1 MRQIALLRDRL
12 LLLMLFGAIGAM
24 ILSNLSSNEQVP
36 NLTSFFD
43 NVAAIVQAKMA
54 LAQGQFPLRAAVYGF
69 SDWHYPLFQFNSPT
83 SYTLAGLIYRFI
95 CPNNPFIAFKLTIWC
110 ALLCGGIYMYR
121 LVCWMCQSKPA
132 AVLASIMYLT
142 SPYYIIVINHLGDF
156 NEAIALGILP
166 AVVFYTLQRYF
177 HPSENK
183 TLLQTSLAWYLLA
196 TVHVITFF
204 YTSAFV
210 GLFILLLTVKNP
222 KSSLNLVD
230 TLIAYLFGCLLALWY
245 LGPVF
250 MLQNYLNIDS
260 MATNGEIFS
269 AYRPYLAHL
278 LSPVQNIL
286 AGVKVAGTEITGV
299 PLLHPNLGFPL
310 LFAVIVGV
318 YSFFSPAKN
327 DNTHPM
333 KAWLSPLLLIFGIAF
348 LMVWT
353 PINIWQWLP
362 HSFMIGLYS
371 WRLLGQVIW
380 IGALLFGLS
389 VCWFFEDKLSVRH
402 VVIGAFLIIAATSVW
417 LIVPERSLVD
427 LKISKLV
434 KDPHEVSGENYLLNV
449 QKNIMSINA
458 IDSVSAKGSRGS
470 SLYLNAE
477 KTLAVDKTQPDCHL
491 EQSTTVCHLKVPAS
505 INLIELPVLY
515 YPDMLS
521 IDVNGKSVSYSSVLY
536 KNYIIAAITP
546 QPGLND
552 ITIDFRGLPWANS
565 LSNMAWWLW
574 LLFFA
579 FVFLIYLSQ
588 KEMREFDQ

>member
-222 KSSLNLVD
+222 KSSLN
-230 TLIAYLFGCLLALWY
+230 
-245 LGPVF
+245 
-250 MLQNYLNIDS
+250 
-260 MATNGEIFS
+260 
-269 AYRPYLAHL
+269 
-278 LSPVQNIL
+278 
-286 AGVKVAGTEITGV
+286 
-299 PLLHPNLGFPL
+299 
-310 LFAVIVGV
+310 
-318 YSFFSPAKN
+318 
-327 DNTHPM
+327 
-333 KAWLSPLLLIFGIAF
+333 
-348 LMVWT
+348 
-353 PINIWQWLP
+353 
-362 HSFMIGLYS
+362 
-371 WRLLGQVIW
+371 
-380 IGALLFGLS
+380 
-389 VCWFFEDKLSVRH
+389 
-402 VVIGAFLIIAATSVW
+402 
-417 LIVPERSLVD
+417 
-427 LKISKLV
+427 
-434 KDPHEVSGENYLLNV
+434 
-449 QKNIMSINA
+449 
-458 IDSVSAKGSRGS
+458 
-470 SLYLNAE
+470 
-477 KTLAVDKTQPDCHL
+477 
-491 EQSTTVCHLKVPAS
+491 
-505 INLIELPVLY
+505 
-515 YPDMLS
+515 
-521 IDVNGKSVSYSSVLY
+521 
-536 KNYIIAAITP
+536 
-546 QPGLND
+546 
-552 ITIDFRGLPWANS
+552 
-565 LSNMAWWLW
+565 
-574 LLFFA
+574 
-579 FVFLIYLSQ
+579 
-588 KEMREFDQ
+588 